1 MKKGIG
7 RMKHA
12 LNKDMPIRHKN
23 FRWTVCGYRVNVNS
37 VTEDMS
43 KTTCQCYRD
52 RINKK

>member
-43 KTTCQCYRD
+43 KTTCQCCRD